1 MDANEISEYRN
12 IVPSLI
18 NVIWASFGDFGIGLD
33 EMQDSTPQISLILIL
48 IFVVIV
54 TLIMMNIFIGVVSMV
69 YEKTEEES
77 VVQFDQDL
85 DQYMRDEMSEN
96 DRTWSKLVLYPDSFD
111 ECLQRDV
118 DEENNEQADVV
129 AGLKSRQSIIL
140 DQLEKIVANTTKME
154 NILNQR

>member
-1 MDANEISEYRN
+1 
-12 IVPSLI
+12 
-18 NVIWASFGDFGIGLD
+18 
-33 EMQDSTPQISLILIL
+33 MQDSTPQISLILIL

>member
-1 MDANEISEYRN
+1 
-12 IVPSLI
+12 
-18 NVIWASFGDFGIGLD
+18 
-33 EMQDSTPQISLILIL
+33 
-48 IFVVIV
+48 
-54 TLIMMNIFIGVVSMV
+54 MNIFIGVVSMV

-140 DQLEKIVANTTKME
+140 DQLEKLLQIRLKWK
-154 NILNQR
+154 IF

>member
-1 MDANEISEYRN
+1 
-12 IVPSLI
+12 
-18 NVIWASFGDFGIGLD
+18 
-33 EMQDSTPQISLILIL
+33 MQDSTPQISLILIL
-48 IFVVIV
+48 FFVVIV

>member
-1 MDANEISEYRN
+1 MKKNKSSIRFDI
-12 IVPSLI
+12 
-18 NVIWASFGDFGIGLD
+18 
-33 EMQDSTPQISLILIL
+33 IL

>member
-1 MDANEISEYRN
+1 
-12 IVPSLI
+12 
-18 NVIWASFGDFGIGLD
+18 
-33 EMQDSTPQISLILIL
+33 MQDSTPQISLILIL

-129 AGLKSRQSIIL
+129 AGLKSRQSTIL

>member
-1 MDANEISEYRN
+1 M
-12 IVPSLI
+12 V
-18 NVIWASFGDFGIGLD
+18 WASFGDFGIGID
-33 EMQDSTPQISLILIL
+33 EMQDSTPQISLILIF

>member
-1 MDANEISEYRN
+1 
-12 IVPSLI
+12 
-18 NVIWASFGDFGIGLD
+18 
-33 EMQDSTPQISLILIL
+33 MQDSTPQISLILIL
-48 IFVVIV
+48 FFVVIV

-85 DQYMRDEMSEN
+85 DQYMRDEMSED

>member
-1 MDANEISEYRN
+1 
-12 IVPSLI
+12 
-18 NVIWASFGDFGIGLD
+18 
-33 EMQDSTPQISLILIL
+33 
-48 IFVVIV
+48 
-54 TLIMMNIFIGVVSMV
+54 MNIFIGVVSMV

>member
-1 MDANEISEYRN
+1 
-12 IVPSLI
+12 
-18 NVIWASFGDFGIGLD
+18 
-33 EMQDSTPQISLILIL
+33 MQDSTPQISLILIL

-54 TLIMMNIFIGVVSMV
+54 TLTMMNIFIGVVSMV

>member
-1 MDANEISEYRN
+1 
-12 IVPSLI
+12 
-18 NVIWASFGDFGIGLD
+18 
-33 EMQDSTPQISLILIL
+33 MQDSTPQISLILIL
-48 IFVVIV
+48 FFVVIV

-129 AGLKSRQSIIL
+129 AGLKSRQSTIL

>member
-1 MDANEISEYRN
+1 MK
-12 IVPSLI
+12 
-18 NVIWASFGDFGIGLD
+18 
-33 EMQDSTPQISLILIL
+33 
-48 IFVVIV
+48 
-54 TLIMMNIFIGVVSMV
+54 
-69 YEKTEEES
+69 KTEEES

-85 DQYMRDEMSEN
+85 DQYMRDEMSED

>member
-1 MDANEISEYRN
+1 
-12 IVPSLI
+12 
-18 NVIWASFGDFGIGLD
+18 
-33 EMQDSTPQISLILIL
+33 MQDSTPQISLILIL

-69 YEKTEEES
+69 YEITEEES

>member
-1 MDANEISEYRN
+1 
-12 IVPSLI
+12 
-18 NVIWASFGDFGIGLD
+18 
-33 EMQDSTPQISLILIL
+33 MQDSTPQISLILIL

-85 DQYMRDEMSEN
+85 DQYMRDEMSED